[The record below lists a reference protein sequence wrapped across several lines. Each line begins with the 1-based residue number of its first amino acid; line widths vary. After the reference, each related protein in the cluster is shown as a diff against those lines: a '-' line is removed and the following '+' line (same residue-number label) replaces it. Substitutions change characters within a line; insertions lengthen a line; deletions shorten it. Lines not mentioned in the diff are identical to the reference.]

1 MKRLPLTPQ
10 ALTRTLAIV
19 CT

>member
-10 ALTRTLAIV
+10 ALTRTLALV
-19 CT
+19 CA